1 MTDFLVFC
9 EVSEGRVKGSAREL
23 LGKARE
29 LCQGGDVNA
38 LLIGSGLGDLGSD
51 LGGMG
56 ADKVIKVDHE
66 SCTNYVPGAFAAA
79 LAQVVEDTSPDVVL
93 GTAGMM
99 GKDLFPRAA
108 ALVDAGVGADVV
120 DLREGDDGIEGVRPL
135 YAGKCLARV
144 AVDSDPS
151 FFTVRGNSFVIGAVD
166 AGAGEV
172 EDFDADLDVDF
183 GYEVREIERAG
194 GEKVE
199 LTEATRIISGG
210 RSLKSAENFSIF
222 DEAAGLMGA
231 AVGASRAAVD
241 AGYAPHG
248 MQVGQTGKTVN
259 PSLYIACGISGAIQH
274 LAGMRTSKVIVAI
287 NKDAD
292 APIFQHATYGIVG
305 DLFEVVPALTEELRT
320 AMAD

>member
-29 LCQGGDVNA
+29 LCDGGVVNA
-38 LLIGSGLGDLGSD
+38 LLIGSGLGSLGSD
-51 LGGMG
+51 LGAMG

-66 SCTNYVPGAFAAA
+66 SCASYVPGAFSAAF
-79 LAQVVEDTSPDVVL
+79 AQVVEDLSPDVVL

-99 GKDLFPRAA
+99 GKDLFPRTAA
-108 ALVDAGVGADVV
+108 MVDAGVGADVV
-120 DLREGDDGIEGVRPL
+120 DLSEGDDGVEGVRPV

-144 AVDSDPS
+144 AVDSDPR
-151 FFTVRGNSFVIGAVD
+151 FFTVRGNSFVIGDVQ

-172 EDFDADLDVDF
+172 EDFDADLDADF
-183 GYEVREIERAG
+183 GYEIVDVERAG

-210 RSLKSAENFSIF
+210 RSLKSAENFAIF

-241 AGYAPHG
+241 AGYAPHA

>member
-29 LCQGGDVNA
+29 LCDGGDVVA
-38 LLIGSGLGDLGSD
+38 VLIGSGLADAGSD
-51 LGGMG
+51 LGALG
-56 ADKVIKVDHE
+56 ADTVIKVDHG
-66 SCTNYVPGAFAAA
+66 SCANYVPGAFAAA
-79 LAQVVEDTSPDVVL
+79 LSQVVEDQSPDVVL
-93 GTAGMM
+93 ATASMV

-108 ALVDAGVGADVV
+108 ALVDAGVAADVV
-120 DLREGDDGIEGVRPL
+120 DLKEGDDGIEGVRPL

-144 AVDSDPS
+144 AVNSDPR
-151 FFTVRGNSFVIGAVD
+151 FFTVRGNSFVIGDVA
-166 AGAGEV
+166 AGDGDI
-172 EDFDADLDVDF
+172 EDFDADLDADF
-183 GYEVREIERAG
+183 GYEVLDVERGA
-194 GEKVE
+194 EDKVE

-210 RSLKSAENFSIF
+210 RSLKSAENFAIF

-305 DLFEVVPALTEELRT
+305 DLFEVVPVLTEELRT
-320 AMAD
+320 VMAD